1 MSLFA
6 FFEKRLWIKV
16 LGGILA
22 ALLLV
27 FGFIIITNVNFQ
39 KRLIDQQ
46 ADDYGETLATA
57 IEGTMFDALAVGDND
72 TVRQQ
77 FARLKEKTRDLDVF
91 VFDATGEIIFGTQ
104 KETIGKNLATTLSDP
119 HHLATARK
127 MLETGRSPDTAL
139 RESISGSRYISLLR
153 PILNEKRCQHCHGKT
168 RRVLGGIQVRT
179 SVEKA
184 FVAADQIRN
193 KSIVVGF
200 LGFFLLGVVVYL
212 LFRRSINRPLNRL
225 LEVTGYMR
233 RGDLTHSLTITGQ
246 DEINHMMA
254 RLNLVMQSLRD
265 MIAEIKQNADVLKEL
280 ACSQAASVEETSA
293 SIEEISNMT
302 KQTAENAHRADELMR
317 EVKAVVEEAS
327 QSIDRLAQSMAD
339 IKSSNEQT
347 SKIVTAIDE
356 IAFQTN
362 LLALNAAVE
371 AARAGEAG
379 AGFAVVADEVRNLAL
394 RAAEAA
400 KNTTTLIED
409 TTSRVNEGVGLMKK
423 TDAAFSTLSE
433 KIGTACTL
441 MNDIDT
447 AAREQSDGIT
457 HVNTAISEIDQGVQ
471 KVAASAEELS
481 GAIETFVI

>member
-153 PILNEKRCQHCHGKT
+153 PICHGKT

-254 RLNLVMQSLRD
+254 RL
-265 MIAEIKQNADVLKEL
+265 KQNADVLKEL